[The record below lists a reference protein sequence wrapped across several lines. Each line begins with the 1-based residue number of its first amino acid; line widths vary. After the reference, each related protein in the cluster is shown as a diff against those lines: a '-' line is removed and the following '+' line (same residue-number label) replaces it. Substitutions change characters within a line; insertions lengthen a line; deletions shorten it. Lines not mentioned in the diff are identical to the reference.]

1 MPRPTIKTVARLAG
15 VSVGSVSNVLSGK
28 DHVGAEVRQQV
39 LRAVAETGYR
49 PNAVAASLRSQRSRS
64 IGLCIPDLGNPFFS
78 QLQRRINDATE
89 ADGYELIIAETREDG
104 TREAEKIAALC
115 AHQIDGLMIVPT
127 AGWRGDLPE
136 GVASVLIDR
145 GGDFGLRAPLV
156 TLDNEAAGAA
166 CFAHLRALGHCRIW
180 MVVNTL
186 GLWNS
191 AQRVE
196 GFLRAAEEAGL
207 RGKVRVI
214 EGGMTALEMGRAV
227 HAHLGVGPVPDA
239 ILTGSGNMT
248 LGALRAL
255 QEAGLRAGDDVA
267 LMGFDDSSW
276 MEVLRPS
283 ISVLRQPTE
292 AIAQKA
298 WNLLHAQ
305 VRGEEVAPVHHR
317 LGGVIIAR
325 DSAPP
330 AISGDRHG

>member
-1 MPRPTIKTVARLAG
+1 
-15 VSVGSVSNVLSGK
+15 
-28 DHVGAEVRQQV
+28 
-39 LRAVAETGYR
+39 VAETGYR
-49 PNAVAASLRSQRSRS
+49 PNAIAASLRSQRSRS

-104 TREAEKIAALC
+104 MREAEKIAALC

-127 AGWRGDLPE
+127 AGWRGELPD

-145 GGDFGLRAPLV
+145 GGEFGLRAPLV

-166 CFAHLRALGHCRIW
+166 CFTHLRALGHHRIW

-191 AQRVE
+191 AKRVE

-207 RGKVRVI
+207 RANVRVI
-214 EGGMTALEMGRAV
+214 EGGMTALEMGRTV
-227 HAHLGVGPVPDA
+227 HAQLVAGPMPDA

-298 WNLLHAQ
+298 WDLLHAQ
-305 VRGEEVAPVHHR
+305 VRGEAVPPVHHR
-317 LGGVIIAR
+317 LGGAIIPR
-325 DSAPP
+325 ESAPP
-330 AISGDRHG
+330 AITGERHG